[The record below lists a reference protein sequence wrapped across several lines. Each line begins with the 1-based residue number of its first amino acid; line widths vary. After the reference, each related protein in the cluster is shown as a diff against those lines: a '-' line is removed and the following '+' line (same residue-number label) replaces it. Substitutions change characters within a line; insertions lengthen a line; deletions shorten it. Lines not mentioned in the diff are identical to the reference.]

1 MPESVRLCP
10 FHMPFGIPYN
20 LTGDLLALPTIDK
33 RSLHNSITQGQGWW
47 HCLLSLAFI
56 IEKLILNRSRFQHK
70 AVQFAARLLR
80 HAGMYLNSHFLP
92 CRLYA

>member
-33 RSLHNSITQGQGWW
+33 RSLHNSITSLVYIDTKELMIHQPI
-47 HCLLSLAFI
+47 LLLVSAKGI
-56 IEKLILNRSRFQHK
+56 S
-70 AVQFAARLLR
+70 
-80 HAGMYLNSHFLP
+80 
-92 CRLYA
+92 

>member
-33 RSLHNSITQGQGWW
+33 RSLHNSMNKKSDPGAWKESQAPGF
-47 HCLLSLAFI
+47 LI
-56 IEKLILNRSRFQHK
+56 IYPIGFMRRPEGTI
-70 AVQFAARLLR
+70 A
-80 HAGMYLNSHFLP
+80 
-92 CRLYA
+92 